1 MLLYSVEE
9 WRLQE
14 ADFSKLHYLHSSFM
28 MLNKKIHGPHL
39 MEGMRDKEY
48 QEAVIQV
55 KLRKILMQLH

>member
-1 MLLYSVEE
+1 MPNPRGGYY
-9 WRLQE
+9 E
-14 ADFSKLHYLHSSFM
+14 ASLFAFFFYDVVKE
-28 MLNKKIHGPHL
+28 IHGPHL